1 MVGSAG
7 REPSVVAELAEGVG
21 ELAALPLV
29 LVSEFAVV
37 AVGVF
42 KTLA

>member
-21 ELAALPLV
+21 ELAAQPLV
-29 LVSEFAVV
+29 LVSEFAVA
-37 AVGVF
+37 AVGEF